1 MDATDLIQIDYLRGI
16 VRELTAAGH
25 GGRGD
30 IIGRASAF
38 LGLSKQSLYVR
49 LRSVGWSSGRKLRTD
64 KGDSDVAE
72 SEVLAVAAVMRSSRR
87 ANGKTLLPVPDAI
100 DIALANELLSTRVTP
115 TTMLR
120 LMRRYHCHPA
130 QLAQPEPHVDLRSLH
145 PNHVWQLDASVC
157 VLYRLRNG
165 KVNVMDHRKFN
176 ERKPR
181 DLAAIINERVLR
193 YAVTDH
199 TSGALYARYYET
211 AGEDQ
216 LTLFEFLMAA
226 FNQRPEG
233 LMHGVPAMLVWDKGS
248 ANIAHGIQNLLTSL
262 AVRHWTHLP
271 GNPRA
276 KGQVEGVHNV
286 IERKFEGRLSFVRID
301 CINVLNA
308 HLDTWLRDFNGNAIH
323 SRHGST
329 RWGVWQT
336 IREDQL
342 RLCPPLATCRDLM
355 ISKPQPR
362 TVAGNLTIS
371 FKYRGYAAG
380 QYYVG
385 DIDTLRVGDVIDV
398 SVNPYRAPNIFVV
411 MKDDAGAVRY
421 HECQPVAED
430 RFGFAVDGP
439 VIGERF
445 NAKPDTNADS
455 ARKRIN
461 DLAYGERE
469 TLAADNAKVKGRL
482 AFDGAI
488 DPFKNIEERAA
499 QVPAFMQRRGTE
511 LHTPSPAHVDLKP
524 LSHVEAL
531 YELRAKLGRP
541 LARDEAAL
549 VAQRYPDGVP
559 YEDLDALHALLLNPN
574 AEDQPRPRLVAVK

>member
-1 MDATDLIQIDYLRGI
+1 MDAANLHEIDYLRGI
-16 VRELTAAGH
+16 ARELTAAGH
-25 GGRGD
+25 GERGT
-30 IIGRASAF
+30 IIERAAAF
-38 LGLSKQSLYVR
+38 LNLSRQTLYAK
-49 LRSVGWSSGRKLRTD
+49 LRTVGWTSGRKLRTD
-64 KGDSDVAE
+64 KGDSEVSE

-120 LMRRYHCHPA
+120 LMRQYHCHPA

-145 PNHVWQLDASVC
+145 PNQVWQLDASVC

-165 KVNVMDHRKFN
+165 RVNVMDHRKFN

-199 TSGALYARYYET
+199 TSGALYARYYEA

-226 FNQRPEG
+226 FNRRPEG
-233 LMHGVPAMLVWDKGS
+233 LMHGVPSMLVWDAGS
-248 ANIAHGIQNLLTSL
+248 ANMAHGIQNLLTSL

-276 KGQVEGVHNV
+276 KGQVEGIHNV

-329 RWGVWQT
+329 RWGMWQT

-342 RLCPPLATCRDLM
+342 RLCPPLAICRDLM
-355 ISKPQPR
+355 IAKPQPR

-385 DIDTLRVGDVIDV
+385 DIETLRVGDVV
-398 SVNPYRAPNIFVV
+398 SVTVNPYRAPNIFIVT
-411 MKDDAGAVRY
+411 KDDAGATRY

-439 VIGERF
+439 VIGERY
-445 NAKPDTNADS
+445 NAQPDTDADS
-455 ARKRIN
+455 ARKEIN
-461 DLAYGERE
+461 ALAFGERE

-482 AFDGAI
+482 AFNGAI
-488 DPFKNIEERAA
+488 DPFKDIEQRAA
-499 QVPAFMQRRGTE
+499 KVPDFMKRRGTE
-511 LHTPSPAHVDLKP
+511 LHVPNPAHVELLP

-531 YELRAKLGRP
+531 FELRAKLGRP
-541 LARDEAAL
+541 LERHECAL

-559 YEDLDALHALLLNPN
+559 HEALDELHALILNPTT
-574 AEDQPRPRLVAVK
+574 EDQPRTRLVAVK